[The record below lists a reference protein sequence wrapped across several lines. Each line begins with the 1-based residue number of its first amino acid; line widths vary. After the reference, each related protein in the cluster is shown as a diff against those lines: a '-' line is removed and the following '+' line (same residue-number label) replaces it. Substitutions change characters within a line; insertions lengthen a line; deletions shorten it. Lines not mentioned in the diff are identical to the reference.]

1 MDKPVSR
8 LPRYVAQFLYRMRVG
23 IDPDIGGW
31 EMGQASPTP
40 CPWCRSAL
48 NRETA
53 LPHFFGCPSLARI
66 RLELGLPEDGVPTRY
81 LWGTAKEMEAALR
94 YRQKCMSWREE
105 RSHLREPQAP
115 AREHRTP
122 ATARRRSSLMRD
134 ATGATRLTADSRRD
148 RYPMELIAPQG
159 PSSAVV
165 RRESAGGDALWA
177 QWPPTRHSCRQSLGL
192 DSVDPAP
199 SRRNRRRDPTD
210 GRRLLL
216 N

>member
-122 ATARRRSSLMRD
+122 ATARRRSL
-134 ATGATRLTADSRRD
+134 
-148 RYPMELIAPQG
+148 
-159 PSSAVV
+159 
-165 RRESAGGDALWA
+165 
-177 QWPPTRHSCRQSLGL
+177 
-192 DSVDPAP
+192 
-199 SRRNRRRDPTD
+199 
-210 GRRLLL
+210 
-216 N
+216 